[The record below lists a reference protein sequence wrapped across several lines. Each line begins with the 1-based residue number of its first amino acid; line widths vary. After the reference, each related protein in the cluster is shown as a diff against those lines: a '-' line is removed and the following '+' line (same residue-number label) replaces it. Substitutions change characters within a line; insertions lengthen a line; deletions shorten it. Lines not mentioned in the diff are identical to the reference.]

1 METLA
6 QEIVET
12 SEGSPIDVVFVIDA
26 SGSMRD
32 NIKSVV
38 EHLKEMVDVYKASKI
53 DYALGV
59 TEFWG
64 E

>member
-1 METLA
+1 MKKLA

-12 SEGSPIDVVFVIDA
+12 SDGGPIDVVFVIDA

-38 EHLKEMVDVYKASKI
+38 EHLKEMIDVYKASK
-53 DYALGV
+53 
-59 TEFWG
+59 
-64 E
+64 